1 MALAPEMNPATAKLH
16 ETLIRLIKG
25 VISAWEEW
33 LKAQVAAGKMKQ
45 DKADYEIAAMRA
57 VLDTLKAEQT
67 RRQPSLIGG

>member
-1 MALAPEMNPATAKLH
+1 MNPATAKLH